1 MLLFIIFSNRPYKY
15 VDFPKSHR
23 GVSEVEMFIYALIFL
38 DAVGLFHLIVTFV
51 NKVKRA
57 RQAAQELE
65 NNTKTT
71 QVRCTYNDG

>member
-1 MLLFIIFSNRPYKY
+1 
-15 VDFPKSHR
+15 
-23 GVSEVEMFIYALIFL
+23 MFIYALIFL

-57 RQAAQELE
+57 RQAARELQ

>member
-1 MLLFIIFSNRPYKY
+1 
-15 VDFPKSHR
+15 
-23 GVSEVEMFIYALIFL
+23 MFIYALIFL
-38 DAVGLFHLIVTFV
+38 DAVGLFHTIVTFV
-51 NKVKRA
+51 KKVKRA